1 MNFPPPPQILP
12 YNQSNNNNQQ
22 QSASSS
28 LIQSIMSA
36 SQQAMQQQQE
46 QQIMA
51 NLGTMLSGGG
61 GPQRAPYGQQWAMP
75 PQSSRK
81 CYHCHAIVPPGENH
95 TARNCPVK
103 KKEDDEAAA
112 AKAEKIVQEK
122 MARGE
127 IVMKQELEVPQGC
140 MRSLGASYSAGNAPN
155 FGASMTPFGAS
166 MTPGFSTPGSTA
178 VMQPPPPPQQQPQ
191 ATMQEQMQQM
201 QHGLAAEMQ
210 TIKSSITEALKEEMA
225 PLSSRVS
232 SLLKDVED
240 GKASRVLMRGEVNKL
255 TTKYDELAKSVAS
268 IKTLEASVT
277 TCMQS
282 VCKRM
287 QALEAAPVQSRVRDN
302 AGNASGTPATATK
315 GKGAGGAASAPRRV
329 SKKAAAAVRAAE
341 KAAAEE
347 AAAALEE
354 DEDEDAEADSDDEP
368 SPSLAER
375 AAAIVA
381 EGAEGALPQRTT
393 PPRKAKRART
403 TIRIDS

>member
-1 MNFPPPPQILP
+1 
-12 YNQSNNNNQQ
+12 
-22 QSASSS
+22 
-28 LIQSIMSA
+28 
-36 SQQAMQQQQE
+36 MQ
-46 QQIMA
+46 
-51 NLGTMLSGGG
+51 
-61 GPQRAPYGQQWAMP
+61 
-75 PQSSRK
+75 
-81 CYHCHAIVPPGENH
+81 
-95 TARNCPVK
+95 
-103 KKEDDEAAA
+103 
-112 AKAEKIVQEK
+112 
-122 MARGE
+122 
-127 IVMKQELEVPQGC
+127 
-140 MRSLGASYSAGNAPN
+140 
-155 FGASMTPFGAS
+155 
-166 MTPGFSTPGSTA
+166 
-178 VMQPPPPPQQQPQ
+178 PPPPQQQQPH
-191 ATMQEQMQQM
+191 AAMQEQMQVM
-201 QHGLAAEMQ
+201 QQSLATEMQ
-210 TIKSSITEALKEEMA
+210 NLKSSMQLSFTEALKEEMA